1 MGKEVNHPRMAPR
14 AKNGT
19 AGSVNG
25 GHAVPNKGQSL
36 VFRIPHDLSDC
47 RTLSLIIFICASNT
61 YRLFYAFSLS
71 LSFIFRFSS
80 SYFLRDFASREAAIL
95 RTCDSQFP
103 K

>member
-47 RTLSLIIFICASNT
+47 RTLSLIIFIRASNA
-61 YRLFYAFSLS
+61 YRLFYAFSLFHFH
-71 LSFIFRFSS
+71 LSFFIFLF
-80 SYFLRDFASREAAIL
+80 FLRDFASREAAIL
-95 RTCDSQFP
+95 RKCDSQLP